1 MIIIII
7 CELILFKGDISVMKK
22 FIYLIALVIST
33 SAIFAQDEELEVKGN
48 VLQKDQVNSLQPP
61 MPVLDV
67 PQSVS
72 IITVEDIKN
81 QGFRQIGD
89 LIRYTPG
96 VNTSQGEGHRDA
108 VVFRGVRSTADFYQ
122 DGVRDDV
129 QYYRSLYNVEQVEI
143 LKGANALLFGRGGT
157 GGLINRVSKTA
168 KIGETFGGL
177 DSGVDTF
184 GGADVSLDGNI
195 EVSDTI
201 AFRINFH
208 ADSLANHRDMFD
220 GDRVGVNP
228 TMRFE
233 INPSTTLD
241 LSYEYADHERFIDRG
256 IPTDDVS
263 GGTNLPIDALNKFVI
278 GTSDLNKTTLEA
290 NILKGNLVHN
300 YSDTGKLNFS
310 VTANDFNKMYKNL
323 YASDYA
329 AGIVTL
335 DGYADVTL
343 RETLSISLSNV
354 NEFDRGTLA
363 VGIDILDTENN
374 NFRYNTFWSTTKDD
388 NETFALTSSTA
399 RPLNFNVDADGNL
412 TYVDYTSDLNN
423 KSDTDIEVTS
433 IYLTGNIDLSD
444 QWKMILGARY
454 DDVSISIKS
463 YGITTPSSGANE
475 GKGALNGTNVTKSRD
490 DSTVSPRF
498 GVIYKPQDNM
508 SLYLSYSE
516 SFIPRSG
523 EQYKSFG
530 TSGER
535 FDPDVFENTE
545 VGFKYDTDSG
555 LSLALS
561 YFDMEQLKAAE
572 DGTGGT
578 ETRALAIDGFEITL
592 NGDIDERNAI
602 RFGLAS
608 VDAVRNTSGDKAK
621 EVPELTYSLWYT
633 HQANDIFSISLGATY
648 QDESIINSAS
658 GPKLPDYTRL
668 DMAMAITPND
678 NDVVRINIE
687 NLGDETY
694 YPHSHS
700 NHQVSVGESQNMRIS
715 YSRRF

>member
-1 MIIIII
+1 
-7 CELILFKGDISVMKK
+7 MKK

-33 SAIFAQDEELEVKGN
+33 SAIFTQDEELEVKGN

-72 IITVEDIKN
+72 IITVEDIRN

-177 DSGVDTF
+177 ESGVDSF

-195 EVSDTI
+195 QVSDSI

-263 GGTNLPIDALNKFVI
+263 GGTNFPIDALNQFVI

-300 YSDTGKLNFS
+300 YSDSGKINFS

-329 AGIVTL
+329 SGIVTL

-388 NETFALTSSTA
+388 NETFALTSTTP

-433 IYLTGNIDLSD
+433 LYLTGNIDLSD

-454 DDVSISIKS
+454 DDVSISIKQ

-475 GKGALNGTNVTKSRD
+475 GKGAVNGTDVTKSRD
-490 DSTVSPRF
+490 DSTISPRF

-523 EQYKSFG
+523 EQYKTFG

-561 YFDMEQLKAAE
+561 YFDMEQTKAAE

-592 NGDIDERNAI
+592 NGDIDESNAI

-633 HQANDIFSISLGATY
+633 HQANDMFSISFGATY
-648 QDESIINSAS
+648 QDESVINSAS
-658 GPKLPDYTRL
+658 GPFLPDYTRF
-668 DMAMAITPND
+668 DMAMSITPTEND
-678 NDVVRINIE
+678 SVRINIE

-700 NHQVSVGESQNMRIS
+700 NHQVSVGESQNVRIS
-715 YSRRF
+715 YSRNF